1 MQEDDDIPNL
11 PDYVAV
17 KDAARML
24 GISDTRIYM
33 YIERKRLHAVRAG
46 NVFMIPLKEIENFKR
61 NHVGRPRSITPPWRI
76 SSGDNIQLMTLI
88 MVQVRAGQREAL
100 QRKIEEMRKDG
111 KHLFPG
117 TVVRS
122 IVESQTKPG
131 QVMIVLVWRGTIM
144 PEQEEREEALEAFR
158 REFEGVLDWG
168 SAEYSEGTALIHT

>member
-1 MQEDDDIPNL
+1 MQEDDDIPTL
-11 PDYVAV
+11 PDFVAV
-17 KDAARML
+17 KDAAKML

-76 SSGDNIQLMTLI
+76 SSGDNTQFMILIVVQLRTGRRDDL
-88 MVQVRAGQREAL
+88 L
-100 QRKIEEMRKDG
+100 QKIEQMRNGG

-122 IVESQTKPG
+122 I
-131 QVMIVLVWRGTIM
+131 
-144 PEQEEREEALEAFR
+144 
-158 REFEGVLDWG
+158 
-168 SAEYSEGTALIHT
+168 